1 MRIITF
7 ITDSHEV
14 AEILEHIGEQT
25 AHAPSLTPTD
35 PVEVRTFQ
43 SFVLTY
49 TVGTLGIDDTG
60 GIRIAWRTVGDTGR
74 LQTADPAAPN
84 YVTAESNGEGRLSLE

>member
-1 MRIITF
+1 MLGSASRHPPIRWK
-7 ITDSHEV
+7 S
-14 AEILEHIGEQT
+14 
-25 AHAPSLTPTD
+25 S
-35 PVEVRTFQ
+35 FQ
-43 SFVLTY
+43 SFTLTY

-84 YVTAESNGEGRLSLE
+84 YDG